1 MKQHLGKLI
10 LLILFTAA
18 LFSAN
23 VSLTVNTPAIY
34 KGDSASFTIR
44 ATGDD
49 ITFPKIEE
57 IEGFPVHQSGTSSSY
72 SNINGKTSKSIA
84 KTYRFSPTKS
94 VTIPALS
101 VMIDGKS
108 YTTQAKKISLLEPK
122 AGKSGDPYILELKVG
137 KKELKVGES
146 TELKI
151 TYKQRVDAKVNRV
164 ALSEPKI
171 DNFWVKKIGKQKQ
184 YVQGEYV
191 VTEYRYLI
199 FAQKS
204 GRFHIDPIVGNIGR
218 AVQSRMGGGFFNDPF
233 FNSVTT
239 QLEWKKIYSNP
250 LNLTVQPLPDNL
262 ELYGDFTILANVD
275 KRVVDANKPVNLT
288 IRAEGVGNIDDVQ
301 KFDLN
306 IDNAVVYADKPVIH
320 SSFKNG
326 KYQGEFIEKVAIIG
340 DRNYTIPAITLRFF
354 SAKENKVKTV
364 TTKPIAIE
372 VKGSPKTA
380 TAPAKVET
388 LEKSEKS
395 KEQPKIESQNM
406 QKSIVKVEDKK
417 TKYIYLAIGFIL
429 GALVTYFLLR
439 LQKRETKSKENGI
452 IKQIKNAKDD
462 KKLFDILLPYANESS
477 VISDTL
483 KALEENIYKKANNT
497 IEKQRLYDYFFDRE
511 ESEKTQQ

>member
-18 LFSAN
+18 LFSAD
-23 VSLTVNTPAIY
+23 VSLTINTPAIY

-44 ATGDD
+44 ATGND
-49 ITFPKIEE
+49 ITFPKIDE
-57 IEGFPVHQSGTSSSY
+57 IESFPVHQSGTSSSY

-94 VTIPALS
+94 VTIPPLS
-101 VMIDGKS
+101 VTIDGKS

-122 AGKSGDPYILELKVG
+122 VGKSGDPYILKLKVG
-137 KKELKVGES
+137 KEELKVGES

-151 TYKQRVDAKVNRV
+151 VYKQRVDAKVDRV

-171 DNFWVKKIGKQKQ
+171 DNFWVKKVGKQKQ
-184 YVQGEYV
+184 YVEGEYV

-204 GRFHIDPIVGNIGR
+204 GTFHIAPIVGNIGR
-218 AVQSRMGGGFFNDPF
+218 AVQNQMGSGFFNDPF

-239 QLEWKKIYSNP
+239 QLEWKKIYSNGVDI
-250 LNLTVQPLPDNL
+250 TVQALPENL
-262 ELYGDFTILANVD
+262 ELYGDFTISANVD
-275 KRVVDANKPVNLT
+275 KHVVAANKPVNLA
-288 IRAEGVGNIDDVQ
+288 IHVEGVGNIDDVQ
-301 KFDLN
+301 KFSLN

-320 SSFKNG
+320 SSLKNG

-354 SAKENKVKTV
+354 SAKTNTIKTV
-364 TTKPIAIE
+364 TTKPITIE
-372 VKGSPKTA
+372 VKGSPKAASTP
-380 TAPAKVET
+380 TKVET
-388 LEKSEKS
+388 LEKTEKS
-395 KEQPKIESQNM
+395 KEQPKVETQNL
-406 QKSIVKVEDKK
+406 QKSIVTVEDKK
-417 TKYIYLAIGFIL
+417 TKYIYLAIGFLL
-429 GALVTYFLLR
+429 GALVTYLLLR
-439 LQKRETKSKENGI
+439 LQKREVKSKENGI

-477 VISDTL
+477 VVSETL
-483 KALEENIYKKANNT
+483 KALEENIYKKANNK
-497 IEKQRLYDYFFDRE
+497 IEKQKLYDYFFDRVQ
-511 ESEKTQQ
+511 SEKTQQ